1 MKKITASQAFSRG
14 WEIFKQNALQHIG
27 VFFLVGVILWIIT
40 LVLMPAGSMNFKGFN
55 MSPEELAAMQQARPS
70 FLSMLI
76 LFIVEIVAY
85 MFLYGYTLDVVRN
98 QYKGLGEVFSKY
110 VRGSVFLNIL
120 IFGIGFFLAAI
131 AIFIPLVLLSYVF
144 QSGSFLTFALIFGY
158 LFVLYLAIR
167 LFFVKYLLVDGYDFA
182 DALKI
187 SWQKTRPYIGE
198 IILFIIIAVALAFL
212 GLLVLIIGLL
222 VTIPIIYLAQA
233 VFYNEVVSEPADETP
248 ATEVLEQ

>member
-1 MKKITASQAFSRG
+1 MKKITASRAFSRG

-27 VFFLVGVILWIIT
+27 VFFLVGVILWIIA

-55 MSPEELAAMQQARPS
+55 MSPEEMAALQQARPS
-70 FLSMLI
+70 FLSMLVLI
-76 LFIVEIVAY
+76 IVEIVAY

-110 VRGSVFLNIL
+110 VRGSVFLNML
-120 IFGIGFFLAAI
+120 IFGIGFSLAAI
-131 AIFIPLVLLSYVF
+131 AIFIPIVLLSYVF

-158 LFVLYLAIR
+158 LFVIYLAIR
-167 LFFVKYLLVDGYDFA
+167 MFFVYYLLLDGHDFA
-182 DALKI
+182 DAIRL

-233 VFYNEVVSEPADETP
+233 VFYNEAVSEPADQTP
-248 ATEVLEQ
+248 ATEALDQ